1 MKGKELKDFVKSN
14 HKDFGGSMTNAEIAK
29 QCEVSN
35 ARVSQIKKYWSDCLT
50 SPSCIVSV
58 EAQEPAEAV

>member
-1 MKGKELKDFVKSN
+1 MKGQELKDFVKSN

-35 ARVSQIKKYWSDCLT
+35 ARVSQIKKEISGVLQG
-50 SPSCIVSV
+50 VSQD
-58 EAQEPAEAV
+58 ALASTAEA